1 VLVPISLKV
10 VNVST
15 DGASVLEKANV
26 SDGPPVEHSIMKRA
40 WPYALALAVV
50 VTGCYLALAPLLRSL
65 SPAPASTANRL
76 SQNQNNNVETV
87 NKAKGFAVVSSKPGK
102 ITYVTGLK
110 KKAKKAKKAKKSTT
124 NPTKKSTTTNAPSQ
138 STATTGFA
146 NNAPSSSSSSS
157 TPAPK
162 STTTTPKATATTP
175 TSKAASKKKTGSASV
190 GGGIDQ
196 GGGAGFAG
204 QTGGGSVVGGQTLA
218 PGN

>member
-1 VLVPISLKV
+1 

-26 SDGPPVEHSIMKRA
+26 SDGPPVEYSIMKRA

-76 SQNQNNNVETV
+76 SQNQNNNVQTV
-87 NKAKGFAVVSSKPGK
+87 NKTESFAVVSSKPGK

-110 KKAKKAKKAKKSTT
+110 KKKVTTKKAKKPTSSTPKT
-124 NPTKKSTTTNAPSQ
+124 TTTNTPSQ
-138 STATTGFA
+138 STPAGGIA
-146 NNAPSSSSSSS
+146 NNTPSSSSSSS
-157 TPAPK
+157 SSQAPK
-162 STTTTPKATATTP
+162 STATTPKTTAP
-175 TSKAASKKKTGSASV
+175 SSTSKAASKKTGSASV

-196 GGGAGFAG
+196 GGGAGFASPSG
-204 QTGGGSVVGGQTLA
+204 SGSVVGGQTLA